1 MNEQH
6 EHSDESA
13 DATEQVMQVESPS
26 EAHATVAEPV
36 APKASRLRR
45 PLVTAVVAGVLGLGL
60 GAGAM
65 ALAGSIGDGGHDRG
79 DRGGHLVDGNMHFD
93 GQMGPMQGRAGGR

>member
-13 DATEQVMQVESPS
+13 DTTEQVMQVESPN
-26 EAHATVAEPV
+26 EPV
-36 APKASRLRR
+36 AAKPSRQRR

-79 DRGGHLVDGNMHFD
+79 DRGGHLVDGNRHFD
-93 GQMGPMQGRAGGR
+93 GQMGPMQGRSGGR